1 MKIDLTLTTVT
12 LCITLLHFG
21 QDASCVPDDSGAFA
35 GPMSP
40 LAPHKRQNPSDQELG
55 FLAGKSLKRQGD
67 GENDMLRNLAIS
79 RLVKRAPSEDDM
91 LRNLAISRLVK
102 RSPYLG
108 LDSKRA
114 PYSGR
119 RMAISRLIK
128 KNREAAVPEYDVADL
143 LSDIYSDDYIP
154 QRIVKDADTSKFS
167 ALWKTR
173 VGK

>member
-1 MKIDLTLTTVT
+1 
-12 LCITLLHFG
+12 
-21 QDASCVPDDSGAFA
+21 VPADSGAFS

-40 LAPHKRQNPSDQELG
+40 RYPDNGSPHKRQNPSDQELG

-128 KNREAAVPEYDVADL
+128 KNREAAVPEYDVPEL

>member
-1 MKIDLTLTTVT
+1 
-12 LCITLLHFG
+12 
-21 QDASCVPDDSGAFA
+21 
-35 GPMSP
+35 MSYVCY
-40 LAPHKRQNPSDQELG
+40 LYILILFVS
-55 FLAGKSLKRQGD
+55 
-67 GENDMLRNLAIS
+67 ENDMLRNLAIS

-128 KNREAAVPEYDVADL
+128 KNREAAVPEYDVADI

>member
-1 MKIDLTLTTVT
+1 MEVLRYLVLLILSAPLKVKYVIRMLS
-12 LCITLLHFG
+12 LHFNIFF
-21 QDASCVPDDSGAFA
+21 S
-35 GPMSP
+35 
-40 LAPHKRQNPSDQELG
+40 
-55 FLAGKSLKRQGD
+55 
-67 GENDMLRNLAIS
+67 ENDMLRNLAIS

>member
-1 MKIDLTLTTVT
+1 
-12 LCITLLHFG
+12 
-21 QDASCVPDDSGAFA
+21 
-35 GPMSP
+35 MSYVFY
-40 LAPHKRQNPSDQELG
+40 LYILILFIS
-55 FLAGKSLKRQGD
+55 
-67 GENDMLRNLAIS
+67 EN
-79 RLVKRAPSEDDM
+79 DM

>member
-1 MKIDLTLTTVT
+1 
-12 LCITLLHFG
+12 
-21 QDASCVPDDSGAFA
+21 
-35 GPMSP
+35 MSP
-40 LAPHKRQNPSDQELG
+40 LSPHKRQNPSDQELG

-79 RLVKRAPSEDDM
+79 RLVKRAPS
-91 LRNLAISRLVK
+91 V
-102 RSPYLG
+102 G

-154 QRIVKDADTSKFS
+154 Q
-167 ALWKTR
+167 
-173 VGK
+173 

>member
-1 MKIDLTLTTVT
+1 
-12 LCITLLHFG
+12 
-21 QDASCVPDDSGAFA
+21 
-35 GPMSP
+35 MSYVCY
-40 LAPHKRQNPSDQELG
+40 LYILILFVS
-55 FLAGKSLKRQGD
+55 
-67 GENDMLRNLAIS
+67 ENDMLRNLAIS

-128 KNREAAVPEYDVADL
+128 KNREAAVPEYDVPEL